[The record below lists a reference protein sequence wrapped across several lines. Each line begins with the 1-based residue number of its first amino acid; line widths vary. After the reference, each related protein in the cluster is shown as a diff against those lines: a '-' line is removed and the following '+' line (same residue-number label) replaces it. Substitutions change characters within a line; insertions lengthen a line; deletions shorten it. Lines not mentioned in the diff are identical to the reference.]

1 MDTNSK
7 LYSCQNCT
15 KSGQTL
21 VTFETGIKE
30 CIEDTQLDNCITAIA
45 NSNYANII
53 YNCTSCNINYWP
65 FYSKIYQRQIEILS

>member
-15 KSGQTL
+15 ESGQTL

-30 CIEDTQLDNCITAIA
+30 CIKDSQLDNCIIDK
-45 NSNYANII
+45 NSPNY
-53 YNCTSCNINYWP
+53 SC
-65 FYSKIYQRQIEILS
+65 QTVILVIKL